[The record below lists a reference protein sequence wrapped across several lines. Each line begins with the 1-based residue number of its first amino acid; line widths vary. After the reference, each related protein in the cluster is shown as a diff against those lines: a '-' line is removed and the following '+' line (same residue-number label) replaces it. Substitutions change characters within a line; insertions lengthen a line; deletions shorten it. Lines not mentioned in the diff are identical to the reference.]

1 LFLKELAMPD
11 LEPDKI
17 GNRERA
23 MGAGGLC
30 GGDPAI
36 PPAGRAAAA
45 TINLAAWLL
54 LVSE

>member
-1 LFLKELAMPD
+1 
-11 LEPDKI
+11 
-17 GNRERA
+17 

-30 GGDPAI
+30 GGGLAV

-54 LVSE
+54 LATE